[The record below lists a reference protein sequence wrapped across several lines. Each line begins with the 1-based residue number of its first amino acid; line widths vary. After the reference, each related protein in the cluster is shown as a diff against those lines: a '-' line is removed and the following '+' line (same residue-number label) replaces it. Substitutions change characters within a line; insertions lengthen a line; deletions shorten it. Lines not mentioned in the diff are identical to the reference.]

1 MIRPRSLV
9 SYLTCYLLVILSCTP
24 LRCFALENAFPPGY
38 PNIGGPP
45 GYTAAQRAAFL
56 RTFQDGLDLA
66 KHTVLFWPCDP
77 ANDEIYTRY
86 FDPADA
92 TFVNQMFR
100 AIANIDFNLDL
111 TDPKNV
117 AQLISQPATWNEKF
131 SRLSIHFMED
141 HPGLAN
147 LQFSHPSCNIPQT
160 TAFVVPTEGGRSA
173 LMSVCPWSYLVYPF
187 SQDIQNPPAWAV
199 DPSKDQS
206 KGPQYY
212 DGYGC
217 ASLGISD
224 SWLLYSLSAMMLH
237 ELMHFPGLFADVRG
251 YDDYITIQYS
261 KDVPHFIADFP
272 GPAPPDGYGP
282 YYASLINRLQPK
294 DPAGVAWKGIW
305 NAENFASYA
314 ASRYWSEVCGRTFKA
329 CPNQAAVDPFERH
342 QPQWP
347 F

>member
-1 MIRPRSLV
+1 MIRPKSLV
-9 SYLTCYLLVILSCTP
+9 FFLTCYLFVILSCTLLP
-24 LRCFALENAFPPGY
+24 SFALENAFPPGY

-45 GYTAAQRAAFL
+45 GYTAAQRAVFL
-56 RTFQDGLDLA
+56 KTFQDGIDLA

-77 ANDEIYTRY
+77 SNDEIYTRY

-92 TFVNQMFR
+92 IFVNQMYR

-117 AQLISQPATWNEKF
+117 AELVSQPATWNEKF

-237 ELMHFPGLFADVRG
+237 ELMHFPGLFADVPG

-294 DPAGVAWKGIW
+294 DPDGVAWKGIW
-305 NAENFASYA
+305 NADNFASYA